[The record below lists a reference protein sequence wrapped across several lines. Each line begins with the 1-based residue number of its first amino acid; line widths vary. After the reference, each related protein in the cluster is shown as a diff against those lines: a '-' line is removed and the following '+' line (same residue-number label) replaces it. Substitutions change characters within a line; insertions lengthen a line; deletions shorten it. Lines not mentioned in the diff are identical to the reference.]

1 MPASKPLRMDGKIYP
16 SARAAAGWLRKTG
29 HPKASGAGICEAIAS
44 GRGVYLGRE
53 VEWAAESGR
62 GMTREELRH
71 RLQWAALPAGVR
83 AELLAME
90 EADLRAMVAATVSG
104 PLAMARAIGAG
115 LVLAHGK
122 EWLTQTMEPVNPA

>member
-62 GMTREELRH
+62 GMTRRDLRH
-71 RLQWAALPAGVR
+71 LLQWRGVDPPVQ
-83 AELLAME
+83 AELLAMSLE
-90 EADLRAMVAATVSG
+90 QLREVADGTG
-104 PLAMARAIGAG
+104 PLARAIGAA
-115 LVLAHGK
+115 LVLSRGK